1 MTLEKIIP
9 KSEEI
14 NKVQRALLKQKAFE
28 KTGDKM
34 VQLNPDFIKSMKDP
48 NKNFAKLFKVFVEEK
63 DTRKKKRKQNT
74 NVNTICQLRFA
85 LQI

>member
-14 NKVQRALLKQKAFE
+14 NKVQRALLKQKVFE

-48 NKNFAKLFKVFVEEK
+48 NKNFAILFKVFVEEK
-63 DTRKKKRKQNT
+63 DNRKKKREQNA

>member
-14 NKVQRALLKQKAFE
+14 NKVQRALLKQKVFE

-48 NKNFAKLFKVFVEEK
+48 NKNFAILFKVFVEEK
-63 DTRKKKRKQNT
+63 DNRKKKREQNA
-74 NVNTICQLRFA
+74 NLDTICQLRFA

>member
-14 NKVQRALLKQKAFE
+14 NKVQRALLKQKVFE

-48 NKNFAKLFKVFVEEK
+48 NKNFAILFKVFVEEK
-63 DTRKKKRKQNT
+63 DNRKKKREQNT
-74 NVNTICQLRFA
+74 NLDTICQLRFA

>member
-14 NKVQRALLKQKAFE
+14 NKVQRALLKQKVFE
-28 KTGDKM
+28 KTCDKM

-48 NKNFAKLFKVFVEEK
+48 NKNFAILFKVFVEEK
-63 DTRKKKRKQNT
+63 DNRKKKREQNT
-74 NVNTICQLRFA
+74 NLDTICQLRFA

>member
-1 MTLEKIIP
+1 
-9 KSEEI
+9 
-14 NKVQRALLKQKAFE
+14 
-28 KTGDKM
+28 M

-48 NKNFAKLFKVFVEEK
+48 NKNFAILFKVFVEEKDLNPDFIKLMKDPNKNFAILFKVFVEEK

-74 NVNTICQLRFA
+74 NVDTICQLRFA